1 MLNETPNFV
10 LRSKINF
17 NIVVSAEVL
26 IQIILNQEYKN
37 KIINTKVYKVVTQ
50 FELTTIL
57 ILSNEK

>member
-26 IQIILNQEYKN
+26 MQIILNQEYKN
-37 KIINTKVYKVVTQ
+37 KIINTKVYMVVMQ